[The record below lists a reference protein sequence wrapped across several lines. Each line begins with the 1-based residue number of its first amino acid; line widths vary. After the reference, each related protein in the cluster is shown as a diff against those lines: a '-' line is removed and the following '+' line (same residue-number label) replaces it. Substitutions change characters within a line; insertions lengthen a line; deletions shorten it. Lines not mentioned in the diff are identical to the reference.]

1 MFRPAG
7 LFLSLLSV
15 LFLLFPPSPSECAP
29 KNIVSLSPVGTEI
42 LFALG
47 QGDNV
52 RYVTEFCDYP
62 HEALDK
68 PKLGGFSGMNFE
80 KLAESGA
87 DLAVISDIHLQY
99 TDGLDKLGIAYCVVR
114 QGSVAEICDSITAL
128 GKICEAEAEA
138 KQITET
144 MKNEISRISEKA
156 AKLSKRRVLLCVSRE
171 LSEPRISV
179 FYAAGGKTFYDELIT
194 LAGGENVLKDFEAAY
209 PRVSAEGLVAL
220 DPEAIIDLVGDSAYY
235 HSPGNID
242 KETVF
247 SEERLMGQWKSGPQV
262 EAVRDGRVSILR
274 GTVYLRPGPRITEIL
289 RAFAEAIHPEEQW

>member
-1 MFRPAG
+1 MFRRAG

-15 LFLLFPPSPSECAP
+15 LFLLFFPRPSECAP

-62 HEALDK
+62 PEARDK
-68 PKLGGFSGMNFE
+68 PKLGGFNGMNYE

-87 DLAVISDIHLQY
+87 DLAVLSDIHLQY

-114 QGSVAEICDSITAL
+114 QGSVAEICGSITEL

-138 KQITET
+138 KRITEA

-156 AKLSKRRVLLCVSRE
+156 ARLPKRSVLLCVSRE
-171 LSEPRISV
+171 ISEPRISV

-194 LAGGENVLKDFEAAY
+194 LAGGENVLKDSEAAY
-209 PRVSAEGLVAL
+209 PRVSAEGLITL
-220 DPEAIIDLVGDSAYY
+220 SPEAIIDLVGDSAYY
-235 HSPGNID
+235 HAPGDID

-247 SEERLMGQWKSGPQV
+247 SEERLMEQWRNAPQI
-262 EAVRDGRVSILR
+262 EAVSEGRVTILR
-274 GTVYLRPGPRITEIL
+274 GTVFLRPGPRIPEIL
-289 RAFAEAIHPEEQW
+289 KAFARAIHPEEQW

>member
-1 MFRPAG
+1 MENLIAMNAD
-7 LFLSLLSV
+7 LIV
-15 LFLLFPPSPSECAP
+15 LQDLHKKL
-29 KNIVSLSPVGTEI
+29 
-42 LFALG
+42 ALNLEKLG
-47 QGDNV
+47 V
-52 RYVTEFCDYP
+52 PYVTIRQ
-62 HEALDK
+62 
-68 PKLGGFSGMNFE
+68 
-80 KLAESGA
+80 ES
-87 DLAVISDIHLQY
+87 VEDIY
-99 TDGLDKLGIAYCVVR
+99 
-114 QGSVAEICDSITAL
+114 DSIVAV
-128 GKICEAEAEA
+128 GKACGAEEQAERLSSEI
-138 KQITET
+138 KSQI
-144 MKNEISRISEKA
+144 NDVAAKA
-156 AKLSKRRVLLCVSRE
+156 ASLPKRRVLLCVSRE

-289 RAFAEAIHPEEQW
+289 RVFAEAIHPEEQW

>member
-1 MFRPAG
+1 MRDLVKA
-7 LFLSLLSV
+7 LKTV
-15 LFLLFPPSPSECAP
+15 FLLLFILMSASHADASP
-29 KNIVSLSPVGTEI
+29 NRIVSLSPVGTEI
-42 LFALG
+42 LYMLG
-47 QGDNV
+47 QERNIAA
-52 RYVTEFCDYP
+52 VTNFCDYP
-62 HEALDK
+62 
-68 PKLGGFSGMNFE
+68 P
-80 KLAESGA
+80 
-87 DLAVISDIHLQY
+87 
-99 TDGLDKLGIAYCVVR
+99 
-114 QGSVAEICDSITAL
+114 
-128 GKICEAEAEA
+128 EA
-138 KQITET
+138 KQKPKVGGFTDVSMENLIAMNADLIVLQDLHKKLALNLEKLGVPYVTIRQESVEDIYDSIVAVG
-144 MKNEISRISEKA
+144 KACGAEEQAERLSSEIKSQINDVAAKA
-156 AKLSKRRVLLCVSRE
+156 ASLPKRRVLLCVSRE

-274 GTVYLRPGPRITEIL
+274 GTMYLRPGPRITEIL
-289 RAFAEAIHPEEQW
+289 RVFAEAIHPEEQW